1 MMVQC
6 KRKELIYCI
15 VISYLV
21 TFRVKWD
28 GKQTGEVSKEV
39 CVT

>member
-1 MMVQC
+1 MMLKC
-6 KRKELIYCI
+6 KRKELIYK
-15 VISYLV
+15 SNLV